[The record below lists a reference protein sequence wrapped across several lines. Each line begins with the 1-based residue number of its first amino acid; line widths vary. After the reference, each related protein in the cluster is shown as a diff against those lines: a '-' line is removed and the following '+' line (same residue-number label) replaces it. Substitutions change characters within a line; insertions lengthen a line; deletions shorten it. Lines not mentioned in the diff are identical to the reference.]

1 MSCFP
6 PIAAIWL
13 AFAIVAPP
21 FADAQTRHWTPA
33 GYGGSGLFPVVAV
46 DPTPG
51 TDVVYLGSDVAGVYK
66 STDGGDTWRAGNSGL
81 VSLQIASLEIDPSDP
96 RRLWVGTPL
105 GLHLSEDGGQSW
117 TLVDGSI
124 NSFKHVDNRGIA
136 ISPDGQT
143 LLVTHHDLA
152 GEPEDGVYS
161 GTLHRSTD
169 AGFTWQ
175 AVLSF
180 SDVAISAVVID
191 RRQPTNAYIVVADRG
206 VQRSTD
212 GGATWH
218 DFSNG
223 LPGGRTWKQ
232 LDVGQ
237 DVLYVTAEPLSGST
251 GVGVFKSAKSNAS
264 WASALNGLDTG
275 EETGGEPL
283 GDPIRISPDDDDTV
297 YLGQD
302 AWPFNFFRTTDGGST
317 WVGTP
322 LDTNYVFDTV
332 NNPQQTWVDQFLAAF
347 DIAVDPNRPN
357 RIFYTTWGGVLRSDD
372 GGQTFT
378 EKIVGAQNVCSTD
391 IMAING
397 ALLETN
403 MDGGVYRSTDGGAT
417 WTSRYPTE
425 SLPLNFWLHAWNLE
439 EASGGTLYFA
449 AGTTN
454 GATIYRSTDGGLSW
468 QKTADGLPQIGD
480 PAVDIFS
487 EVALASHPTQ
497 PGTLF
502 AAVDYF
508 GVYVT
513 TNSGQSWQEIINLH
527 GTNGPDEPVVKC
539 LEVDP
544 TKPDR
549 IFMGQYWNG
558 LWYSENGGQSWFEAE
573 VEGAEVQSVQEIVAL
588 ADGRVFAAL
597 ADGVYLS
604 RDGGHTFTRSFPA
617 APNLGEDELEYV
629 EAIAVNPSDPNDISV
644 VTAKRYPVW
653 YNRGSVWRTTDGA
666 VTWSEIT
673 GDLPILRVRN
683 VTYDDDGGLWV
694 STWCGG
700 TYRTDLA
707 ATCTEPSID
716 QQPHGST
723 VAAGAT
729 ATVSVSATG
738 TAPLSHQWYRG
749 ASGNTVDPIS
759 GATETSYTTGPLTE
773 TTKFWVRITNDC
785 GSVDSATATI
795 NVGSTAP
802 RPRLPSG
809 RAVPNRP

>member
-6 PIAAIWL
+6 RFGSIWL
-13 AFAIVAPP
+13 AVAIVSPP
-21 FADAQTRHWTPA
+21 CADAQTRHWTPA

-46 DPTPG
+46 DPTPE

-136 ISPDGQT
+136 ISPDGKT
-143 LLVTHHDLA
+143 LLVTHHDLD

-169 AGFTWQ
+169 AGVTWQ

-191 RRQPTNAYIVVADRG
+191 RHQPTNAYIVVADRG

-237 DVLYVTAEPLSGST
+237 NVLYVTAEPLPGST

-264 WASALNGLDTG
+264 WSSALNGLDTG
-275 EETGGEPL
+275 EEAGGEPL
-283 GDPIRISPDDDDTV
+283 GDPIRISPGDDQTV

-302 AWPFNFFRTTDGGST
+302 AWPFNFYRTTDGGTT

-322 LDTNYVFDTV
+322 LDTNYVFDPV
-332 NNPQQTWVDQFLAAF
+332 NNPQQTWVDRYLAAF
-347 DIAVDPNRPN
+347 DIAIDPNRPN
-357 RIFYTTWGGVLRSDD
+357 RIFYTTWGGILRSDD
-372 GGQTFT
+372 GGATFT

-397 ALLETN
+397 AMLETN
-403 MDGGVYRSTDGGAT
+403 MDGG
-417 WTSRYPTE
+417 
-425 SLPLNFWLHAWNLE
+425 
-439 EASGGTLYFA
+439 
-449 AGTTN
+449 
-454 GATIYRSTDGGLSW
+454 
-468 QKTADGLPQIGD
+468 
-480 PAVDIFS
+480 
-487 EVALASHPTQ
+487 
-497 PGTLF
+497 
-502 AAVDYF
+502 
-508 GVYVT
+508 
-513 TNSGQSWQEIINLH
+513 
-527 GTNGPDEPVVKC
+527 
-539 LEVDP
+539 
-544 TKPDR
+544 
-549 IFMGQYWNG
+549 
-558 LWYSENGGQSWFEAE
+558 
-573 VEGAEVQSVQEIVAL
+573 
-588 ADGRVFAAL
+588 
-597 ADGVYLS
+597 
-604 RDGGHTFTRSFPA
+604 HTFARSFPA

-629 EAIAVNPSDPNDISV
+629 EAIAVNPADPNDISV
-644 VTAKRYPVW
+644 STARRYPVW

-666 VTWSEIT
+666 ATWSEIT

-683 VTYDDDGGLWV
+683 VTYDDDGALWI

-700 TYRTDLA
+700 TYSTDLA
-707 ATCTEPSID
+707 TTCTQPSID
-716 QQPHGST
+716 QHPQGST
-723 VAAGAT
+723 VAAGGT
-729 ATVSVSATG
+729 ATLSVSATG
-738 TAPLSHQWYRG
+738 TAPLNHQWYRG
-749 ASGNTVDPIS
+749 DSGDTVDPIS
-759 GATETSYTTGPLTE
+759 GATEASYTTDPLTE
-773 TTKFWVRITNDC
+773 TTSFWVRVGNDC

-795 NVGSTAP
+795 TVGSTAP